1 MKEKRS
7 MAQISASTSFRD
19 DIHYINNW
27 ILLFSINDATVSN
40 YPLVMLLKKLPPLL
54 LFTEA
59 WLYVR
64 VDWVSMLVILKAPD
78 GNDYVSPVYKPLKGK
93 PKVSPDLFLP
103 QTLDYT
109 CVSIT
114 NAIYEGGCIT
124 IAAIVQVT

>member
-1 MKEKRS
+1 

-59 WLYVR
+59 
-64 VDWVSMLVILKAPD
+64 
-78 GNDYVSPVYKPLKGK
+78 
-93 PKVSPDLFLP
+93 
-103 QTLDYT
+103 
-109 CVSIT
+109 
-114 NAIYEGGCIT
+114 
-124 IAAIVQVT
+124 